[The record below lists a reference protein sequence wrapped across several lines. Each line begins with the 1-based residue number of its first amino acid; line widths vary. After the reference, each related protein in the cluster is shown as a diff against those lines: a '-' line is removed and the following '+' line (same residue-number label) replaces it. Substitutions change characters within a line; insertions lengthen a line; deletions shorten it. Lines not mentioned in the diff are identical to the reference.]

1 MQNRKMWKM
10 TGGERVLDRKKE
22 LESFQETKKHGSTMF
37 PFNIYPCTI
46 PGDFPSVA
54 LHWHKSMEIIFV
66 KKGTGRIQTGRNM
79 QEARSGDIFVMPPGT
94 LHAIYAA
101 AGYNMEYENIIF
113 EVEFLGGGAADVCDK
128 EYLVPLASGQL
139 LQPAVF
145 SPVDAGYKQISACLR
160 RAEELC
166 SARERGYELGVKA
179 ALLELLLYLLRMC
192 PEAPERDTP
201 DMERLKRVL
210 QRIEQ
215 DYAKPLTVPD
225 MAAVC
230 GCSSSHF
237 MRWFKRMTGTSPLA
251 YLNERRLAAAAE
263 NLRETDDKI
272 LVIAENAGFENLSNF
287 NRQFKKRYGVTPR
300 AYRG

>member
-1 MQNRKMWKM
+1 MDRKMEMEK
-10 TGGERVLDRKKE
+10 
-22 LESFQETKKHGSTMF
+22 FQETKKHGSRMV

-54 LHWHKSMEIIFV
+54 LHWHKNMEIIFV
-66 KKGTGRIQTGRNM
+66 KKGAGRIQIGRM
-79 QEARSGDIFVMPPGT
+79 MGDARSGDIFVMPPGT
-94 LHAIYAA
+94 LHAIY
-101 AGYNMEYENIIF
+101 GMPGHCMEYENIIF

-145 SPVDAGYKQISACLR
+145 CPVDAGYEQIADCLR
-160 RAEELC
+160 RAEQLC
-166 SARERGYELGVKA
+166 SGRERGYELGVKA
-179 ALLELLLYLLRMC
+179 ALLELLLCLLRMC

-201 DMERLKRVL
+201 DMERLKMVL

-215 DYAKPLTVPD
+215 DYAQPLTVQD
-225 MAAVC
+225 MADFC
-230 GCSSSHF
+230 GCSGSHF
-237 MRWFKRMTGTSPLA
+237 MRWFKQMTGTSFLT

-263 NLRETDDKI
+263 KLRETDDKFLI
-272 LVIAENAGFENLSNF
+272 IAENAGFANLSNF

-300 AYRG
+300 GYRG

>member
-1 MQNRKMWKM
+1 M
-10 TGGERVLDRKKE
+10 DRKKE
-22 LESFQETKKHGSTMF
+22 LERFQETKKHGSLVF

-66 KKGTGRIQTGRNM
+66 KKGMGRIQTGRNM
-79 QEARSGDIFVMPPGT
+79 CEAKSGDIFVMPPGI
-94 LHAIYAA
+94 LHAIYAVP
-101 AGYNMEYENIIF
+101 GYSMEYENIIF

-128 EYLVPLASGQL
+128 EYLVPLAAGQL
-139 LQPAVF
+139 LQPTVF
-145 SPVDAGYKQISACLR
+145 CPVDEGYAQIVGCLQ
-160 RAEELC
+160 RAEQLC
-166 SARERGYELGVKA
+166 SVCGRGYELGVKA
-179 ALLELLLYLLRMC
+179 ALLELLFHLLRMC

-201 DMERLKRVL
+201 DMERLKMVL

-215 DYAKPLTVPD
+215 DYAQPLTVLD
-225 MAAVC
+225 MAGVC

-251 YLNERRLAAAAE
+251 YLNERRLAIAAE

-287 NRQFKKRYGVTPR
+287 NRQFKKRYGVTPKE
-300 AYRG
+300 YRG